1 MASRT
6 IRRRAG
12 LRTFVQLDEVAQ
24 LIRRAHGEA
33 GLSGGDA
40 MAAAEAA
47 ETRKA
52 TSRKGRAPSAPEAL
66 ATCPRPRRSPG
77 KAKPVRRRRPDAMSC
92 AIPATFRHVE
102 ARKIIGFGPPKDG
115 LTNARGCGFERRG
128 LADQDER
135 ASLRA
140 KRFEEGGAQRHRD
153 REGHKGRLGAGFA

>member
-47 ETRKA
+47 GARTA
-52 TSRKGRAPSAPEAL
+52 TSRKGKGSVSAKDPRRRFQAARSPDKGRAHPPPS
-66 ATCPRPRRSPG
+66 RPRDVWRSPG
-77 KAKPVRRRRPDAMSC
+77 HARRPFTLAEVAAWSK
-92 AIPATFRHVE
+92 ASSAT
-102 ARKIIGFGPPKDG
+102 AR
-115 LTNARGCGFERRG
+115 A
-128 LADQDER
+128 
-135 ASLRA
+135 
-140 KRFEEGGAQRHRD
+140 GALL
-153 REGHKGRLGAGFA
+153 REGARVRHNKQRLLTRVSSRC